1 MTTTR
6 LKTLLLA
13 VCIGGSASI
22 VGAQS
27 IDPIVEV
34 GKQRTAAAKASQ
46 AKIDRLA
53 DETASLLSD
62 YKTVMKQVDGLK
74 VYNARLER
82 QIANQERRIRDIDT
96 SIAEAAVIQRQIPP
110 LVTRMLDGLE
120 QFINLD
126 MPFDLDTRLGNI
138 EAVRANMERSDV
150 TSAEAFRQVLELY
163 SIELQ
168 YGRGIE
174 AYTDTIN
181 LGGMD
186 REVDIL
192 RIGRVALVY
201 QSTDGAETGAW
212 NKEAKMW
219 EELSA
224 GDYAAA
230 VRKGVRIAKK
240 QATIELLNMP
250 VSAPEAN

>member
-1 MTTTR
+1 
-6 LKTLLLA
+6 
-13 VCIGGSASI
+13 
-22 VGAQS
+22 
-27 IDPIVEV
+27 
-34 GKQRTAAAKASQ
+34 
-46 AKIDRLA
+46 
-53 DETASLLSD
+53 
-62 YKTVMKQVDGLK
+62 
-74 VYNARLER
+74 
-82 QIANQERRIRDIDT
+82 
-96 SIAEAAVIQRQIPP
+96 
-110 LVTRMLDGLE
+110 MLDGLE

-138 EAVRANMERSDV
+138 EAVRANMDRSDV

-174 AYTDTIN
+174 AYTDTIA
-181 LGGMD
+181 LGGID

-212 NKEAKMW
+212 NKDAQTW